1 MTRIDHFNNPHAPKA
16 NRIVPATS
24 AVIEN
29 DEGKILLHRRSDNKT
44 WALPGGT
51 METGEGIGE
60 SVRREVKE
68 ETGLEVVLES
78 LVGIYS
84 DPKHVIEYLDGEVR
98 QEFSICFACK
108 VTGGKLQISEES
120 LELAFFSP
128 QQIEQL
134 AMHPSIRLRIKDYL
148 EHRLQPVIS

>member
-24 AVIEN
+24 AVIAN

-51 METGEGIGE
+51 METGEGIDE

-68 ETGLEVVLES
+68 ETGLEIEPES
-78 LVGIYS
+78 IVGIYS
-84 DPKHVIEYLDGEVR
+84 NPKHVIEYSDGEVR

-128 QQIEQL
+128 QEIEQL